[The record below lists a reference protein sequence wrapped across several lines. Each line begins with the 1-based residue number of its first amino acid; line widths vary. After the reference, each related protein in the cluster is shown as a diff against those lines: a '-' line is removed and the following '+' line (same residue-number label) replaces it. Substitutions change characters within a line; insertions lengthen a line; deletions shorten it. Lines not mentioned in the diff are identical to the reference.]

1 MGASATISK
10 SWLALRVLGWLAILP
25 VLKRMLPLPRLVHLM
40 WLAPQR
46 SVGRAE
52 QERAVRVVARL
63 SRASGGNC
71 LERSLLLYRYLS
83 RANADPQLVVGMAR
97 PEEYVGHVWVTV
109 DGQALLETPET
120 LRDYEVVTT
129 FADEAQ
135 RLIASP
141 RPPRRLTPVL
151 RIESLQRH
159 FDSHVVLDGI
169 DLEATAGERVAILGP
184 NGSGKTTLLRCIAGT
199 LTATAGSIRVA
210 GHSAGSIE
218 ARQLTGASLSQE
230 RSFYLRLSG
239 RENLLLFARLN
250 GLGKRAAGARVDEL
264 AEELELEELLAQR
277 ADRCSSGQL
286 QQLAFAR
293 ALVGDPALVLLDEPT
308 RSLDVEARG
317 RLWAALER
325 RPVAVAMIA
334 KHLDEDVGHATS
346 VIDLGDSP
354 ESLRSP
360 GDRRDRLLSGGGA

>member
-1 MGASATISK
+1 
-10 SWLALRVLGWLAILP
+10 
-25 VLKRMLPLPRLVHLM
+25 
-40 WLAPQR
+40 
-46 SVGRAE
+46 
-52 QERAVRVVARL
+52 
-63 SRASGGNC
+63 
-71 LERSLLLYRYLS
+71 
-83 RANADPQLVVGMAR
+83 MAR
-97 PEEYVGHVWVTV
+97 PEEFVGHVWVTV
-109 DGQALLETPET
+109 DGHALLETPET

-135 RLIASP
+135 RLTPSSP
-141 RPPRRLTPVL
+141 RPLRPPASVL
-151 RIESLQRH
+151 RIESLHRR
-159 FDSHVVLDGI
+159 FGSRIVLDGL

-210 GHSAGSIE
+210 GHAAGSIE

-264 AEELELEELLAQR
+264 ADELELGELLTQR

-334 KHLDEDVGHATS
+334 THLDEDVGHATS
-346 VIDLGDSP
+346 VIDLGDSR
-354 ESLRSP
+354 ESLRSS
-360 GDRRDRLLSGGGA
+360 GDRRDRLLSDGGA